1 MRVMRCTICGFVY
14 AEDQGLPAD
23 GIVAGTKWEDIPDDW
38 VCPDCGSS
46 KGEFHMVELDEA
58 SLDY

>member
-1 MRVMRCTICGFVY
+1 MKVMRCSVCGFVY
-14 AEDQGLPAD
+14 AEDLG
-23 GIVAGTKWEDIPDDW
+23 IPDEGIRSGTRWADVPEDW

-46 KGEFHMVELDEA
+46 KSEFHLVELDEA